1 MTTGAPP
8 PTDPHDEPDPLGLM
22 DVIELV
28 APQARVTGWERL
40 RGGLAGGT
48 YRIDVA
54 MPSGAQT
61 AFVLRRV
68 PSEHDAGGR
77 LTTRLAA
84 TLEALRETLV
94 AAPEVLWLD
103 ADGVVFGRPAIAT
116 TLLPGRVR
124 SGEVAGSPEVLRGLA
139 EALVTLRWAP
149 VDQLD
154 HLPRREDPTA
164 LAADLRGPL
173 PASDLVDTRAVA
185 DVLLAHVGR
194 VGAEPTGLVHGDFHV
209 GNVLFDGARPTG
221 LVDWDHAHLG
231 DPRTDVAY
239 CAMDLALLAGREVA
253 DGFLTE
259 HAALRGELAAAPWW
273 HLHAATRAFPD
284 PLGWVTSWHDLGIDV
299 TADQVAERYVAWV
312 EDAMGDLG

>member
-8 PTDPHDEPDPLGLM
+8 PTDPQDEPDPLGLM

-185 DVLLAHVGR
+185 DALLAHVGR
-194 VGAEPTGLVHGDFHV
+194 VGARAQPGWSTATSTWATCCSTGRAPPASWTGTTPTSGTRAPTSPTAPWTWPCWRGARWPTGSSPSTRRC
-209 GNVLFDGARPTG
+209 GASWPTPRGGACRRRPARSPTR
-221 LVDWDHAHLG
+221 W
-231 DPRTDVAY
+231 
-239 CAMDLALLAGREVA
+239 AG
-253 DGFLTE
+253 
-259 HAALRGELAAAPWW
+259 
-273 HLHAATRAFPD
+273 
-284 PLGWVTSWHDLGIDV
+284 
-299 TADQVAERYVAWV
+299 
-312 EDAMGDLG
+312 